1 MAARSHTTGRELAS
15 AAGSHRPDGG
25 VIAPGQDADTRGGFV
40 AHSGRGGDF
49 DAGARRGGG
58 GIGGRRRR
66 GVVGVAGSGVD
77 GESSGI
83 ADLEWGRRNEARGE
97 LDVGRRSD
105 GRYTSRRSAGWDGGG
120 VLGDVGRRV
129 AGWRGEAGRG
139 DTEDSGVDDEP
150 EVLDARL
157 LPAAVCCWAATI
169 VAVTAGWVAGVL
181 LAVALVVVAIGL
193 WVLLLW
199 GMAHRGERRRVV
211 AVVALAAVLL
221 AAGFAVAAAWRE
233 HRVATH
239 PLRSAAGL
247 SVPVVV
253 TPGGDPKAV
262 RGKSFGGSR
271 WVVRGS
277 LDEYRLGETTVRA
290 GGAVVILASGD
301 AWAELVPGQAVE
313 FQARVDLPGR
323 RDLTVVMLLAQG
335 SPQNVGGLPWWQRVA
350 RSVRTDFATATSRA
364 LPPEPA
370 GLLPAL
376 VDGDTSALPDELR
389 EEFEI
394 AGLEHLCVVS
404 GANFTILLGA
414 VLLVVRVLTLGPR
427 AGALVAGA
435 ALVMFVIIARPDP
448 SVLRAGAMG
457 AITLLALVTGRRKQA
472 LPALCAAIIGLLAV
486 WPALAVSAG
495 FALSVCATA
504 GLILLAP
511 SWADWLRARG
521 WRRVPA
527 EIFAVAAGAF
537 VVTTPLM
544 VALDGKVSLVAIFA
558 NILVEPV
565 IAPITVIGA
574 IGAMLACVW
583 LPLAVLVV
591 RCAAPPM
598 WWLLFVAE
606 HVADVPDSSVEVP
619 GGLLGGLIACVV
631 VAVGIVAL
639 RFAVIR
645 RVVLTVAFGVAAAAI
660 PVRIWHPG
668 WPPAGWVLAA
678 CDVGQ
683 GDGLALSVGAGT
695 AVVID
700 VGPEARPMRNC
711 LDRLHISR
719 IALLVLT
726 HPHADHIGGISGALD
741 GRVVAAVAVGP
752 HELEG
757 LAPSA
762 GNTSVAEG
770 MPSAAQS
777 GSGSADGREHESGS
791 SSGCGFVHGPSVPQ
805 VQHDSSQYK
814 NDSAS
819 ARPGSAV
826 GGMAAQCQPVGDSCQ
841 PTGERC
847 AAPHAR
853 LSSGDSRGAEL
864 RRGARVEGLAR
875 VLEVTQEADIPLS
888 ELSAGQVF
896 RFGAVELEVLAP
908 ESGGLRPTPGAE
920 ADEANDRSIVLA
932 ASTPAGRILLT
943 GDIEAPAQRALLETG
958 VPLRADVLKLP
969 HHGSRTTTTEFLA
982 AVHPRLTVISVGAD
996 NTFGH
1001 PNAGILTELSALGTT
1016 VARTDERGDVLVLGD
1031 GQSLRVVT
1039 AR

>member
-1 MAARSHTTGRELAS
+1 MAGAS
-15 AAGSHRPDGG
+15 AHVDISGG
-25 VIAPGQDADTRGGFV
+25 AEFDRG
-40 AHSGRGGDF
+40 RQIEDR
-49 DAGARRGGG
+49 D
-58 GIGGRRRR
+58 
-66 GVVGVAGSGVD
+66 
-77 GESSGI
+77 E
-83 ADLEWGRRNEARGE
+83 LE
-97 LDVGRRSD
+97 VGRHSD
-105 GRYTSRRSAGWDGGG
+105 GRDTSRRGAGWVSGR

-129 AGWRGEAGRG
+129 AGRRRENGQG
-139 DTEDSGVDDEP
+139 DSGDPGVDDEP

-157 LPAAVCCWAATI
+157 LPAAVCCWGATL
-169 VAVTAGWVAGVL
+169 VALTAGWVAGVL
-181 LAVALVVVAIGL
+181 LAAALVLVAIGL

-199 GMAHRGERRRVV
+199 GMAHRGERRRAV

-239 PLRSAAGL
+239 PLRNAAGM
-247 SVPVVV
+247 SVRVVV
-253 TPGGDPKAV
+253 TPSGDPKAV

-290 GGAVVILASGD
+290 GGSVVVLASGD

-313 FQARVDLPGR
+313 FPARVDLPGR
-323 RDLTVVMLLAQG
+323 RDLTVVMLLAHG
-335 SPQNVGGLPWWQRVA
+335 PPRPVGGLPWWQRVA
-350 RSVRTDFATATSRA
+350 HSVRTDFATAASRA
-364 LPPEPA
+364 LPAEPA

-404 GANFTILLGA
+404 GANFTILLAA
-414 VLLVVRVLTLGPR
+414 VLLAVRVLTLGPR
-427 AGALVAGA
+427 AGALIAAA

-486 WPALAVSAG
+486 WPALAVSVG
-495 FALSVCATA
+495 FALSVGATA

-527 EIFAVAAGAF
+527 EIVAVAAGAF

-544 VALDGKVSLVAIFA
+544 VALDGKVNLVAIVA
-558 NILVEPV
+558 NVLVEPV

-574 IGAMLACVW
+574 VGAVLACVW
-583 LPLAVLVV
+583 LPPAVLVV

-606 HVADVPDSSVEVP
+606 HVADVPGSSVEVP
-619 GGLLGGLIACVV
+619 GGPLGGVIACVV
-631 VAVGIVAL
+631 VAVGILVL
-639 RFAVIR
+639 RFAVLR
-645 RVVLTVAFGVAAAAI
+645 RVVLTVAFGVAAVVI

-683 GDGLALSVGAGT
+683 GDGFVLSVGAGT

-711 LDRLHISR
+711 LDRLRISR

-726 HPHADHIGGISGALD
+726 HPHADHIGGISGAVD
-741 GRVVAAVAVGP
+741 GRAVAAVAVGP

-757 LAPSA
+757 LAPNA
-762 GNTSVAEG
+762 GNTAVAEG
-770 MPSAAQS
+770 MQPAAQS
-777 GSGSADGREHESGS
+777 GSGSTGGRAHETGSGS
-791 SSGCGFVHGPSVPQ
+791 GCEFVHGSTSPQ
-805 VQHDSSQYK
+805 VQHDSSEH
-814 NDSAS
+814 NGDF
-819 ARPGSAV
+819 GSGRSV
-826 GGMAAQCQPVGDSCQ
+826 GEIAALCQMVGDSCQ

-847 AAPHAR
+847 AVPHER
-853 LSSGDSRGAEL
+853 PSSGDSRGSGL
-864 RRGARVEGLAR
+864 RRGARVDGLAR
-875 VLEVTQEADIPLS
+875 VLAVTREADISLLA
-888 ELSAGQVF
+888 LSAGQVF
-896 RFGAVELEVLAP
+896 RFGAVELAVLAP
-908 ESGGLRPTPGAE
+908 APGGSRPTPGAE
-920 ADEANDRSIVLA
+920 ADDANDRSIVLA

-943 GDIEAPAQRALLETG
+943 GDIEAPAQRALLDTG
-958 VPLRADVLKLP
+958 VSLRADVLKLP
-969 HHGSRTTTTEFLA
+969 HHGSRTTTNEFLA

-1016 VARTDERGDVLVLGD
+1016 IARTDQLGDVLVLGE
-1031 GQSLRVVT
+1031 GQSLRVVS

>member
-1 MAARSHTTGRELAS
+1 M
-15 AAGSHRPDGG
+15 
-25 VIAPGQDADTRGGFV
+25 
-40 AHSGRGGDF
+40 
-49 DAGARRGGG
+49 
-58 GIGGRRRR
+58 
-66 GVVGVAGSGVD
+66 
-77 GESSGI
+77 
-83 ADLEWGRRNEARGE
+83 
-97 LDVGRRSD
+97 
-105 GRYTSRRSAGWDGGG
+105 
-120 VLGDVGRRV
+120 
-129 AGWRGEAGRG
+129 
-139 DTEDSGVDDEP
+139 
-150 EVLDARL
+150 
-157 LPAAVCCWAATI
+157 
-169 VAVTAGWVAGVL
+169 AGVL

-193 WVLLLW
+193 WVLLLY
-199 GMAHRGERRRVV
+199 GMAHQGERRRVV

-233 HRVATH
+233 HGVDTH
-239 PLRSAAGL
+239 PLRNVAGL
-247 SVPVVV
+247 SVRVVV
-253 TPGGDPKAV
+253 TPNGDPKAV
-262 RGKSFGGSR
+262 RGSSFGGSR

-277 LDEYRLGETTVRA
+277 LDEYQLGETTVRA

-323 RDLTVVMLLAQG
+323 RDLTVVMLRAQG
-335 SPQNVGGLPWWQRVA
+335 SPQTVGGLPWWQRVA
-350 RSVRTDFATATSRA
+350 RSVRTDFATAASRA
-364 LPPEPA
+364 LPAEAA

-376 VDGDTSALPDELR
+376 VDGDTSALSDELR

-414 VLLVVRVLTLGPR
+414 VLLVVRLLTLGPR
-427 AGALVAGA
+427 AGALVAAA

-495 FALSVCATA
+495 FALSACATA

-544 VALDGKVSLVAIFA
+544 VALDGKVNLVAIVA
-558 NILVEPV
+558 NVLVEPV

-574 IGAMLACVW
+574 VGAVLACVW

-606 HVADVPDSSVEVP
+606 HVADVPGSSVEVP
-619 GGLLGGLIACVV
+619 GGLLGGGIACVI
-631 VAVGIVAL
+631 VAVGILVL

-645 RVVLTVAFGVAAAAI
+645 RVVLTVAFGVAAVVI

-668 WPPAGWVLAA
+668 WPPAGWVLAV

-683 GDGLALSVGAGT
+683 GDGLALSVGPGT

-741 GRVVAAVAVGP
+741 GRAVAAVAVGP

-757 LAPSA
+757 LAPSV
-762 GNTSVAEG
+762 GTTSVAEG
-770 MPSAAQS
+770 MGSAAQS
-777 GSGSADGREHESGS
+777 GSGSTDDRERETGLHSD
-791 SSGCGFVHGPSVPQ
+791 CGFVDVSSSTQ
-805 VQHDSSQYK
+805 VH
-814 NDSAS
+814 NDSPQRRSESVAGGS
-819 ARPGSAV
+819 GSAA
-826 GGMAAQCQPVGDSCQ
+826 GDMATRCPPVGDSCQ

-847 AAPHAR
+847 AMPQGR
-853 LSSGDSRGAEL
+853 PSLGDSQGAEL

-875 VLEVTQEADIPLS
+875 VRELTQEADIPLLA
-888 ELSAGQVF
+888 LSAGQVF
-896 RFGAVELEVLAP
+896 RFGAVELEVIAP

-920 ADEANDRSIVLA
+920 ADAANDRSIVLA
-932 ASTPAGRILLT
+932 ASTPVGRVLLT

-958 VPLRADVLKLP
+958 VSLRADVLKLP

-982 AVHPRLTVISVGAD
+982 AVRPRLTVISVGAD

-1016 VARTDERGDVLVLGD
+1016 IARTDQRGDVLVLGD
-1031 GQSLRVVT
+1031 ERSLRVVT